1 MLASFKGGLQGRNY
15 LGQLL
20 LRCWRHQP
28 ITLQFSQGSRLSSN
42 GCRPPGVLGGKRL
55 NSAFGCRSARL
66 GSRDRFP
73 VSALVHMLGSC
84 DELSFSKELESLVCV
99 VLDVSVV
106 DQTLNE
112 PKISSGYCEVS
123 QWCARSEYSVAE
135 LLADILVLL
144 NNHFEVSCESALYM
158 SSSLWGHCREFF
170 WINRNPAFSFTK
182 PLMD

>member
-1 MLASFKGGLQGRNY
+1 MAVALLGFSEASASTLPSVAALQG
-15 LGQLL
+15 LAPGTGFLFL
-20 LRCWRHQP
+20 HWFTCW
-28 ITLQFSQGSRLSSN
+28 G
-42 GCRPPGVLGGKRL
+42 
-55 NSAFGCRSARL
+55 
-66 GSRDRFP
+66 P
-73 VSALVHMLGSC
+73 VI
-84 DELSFSKELESLVCV
+84 ELSFSKELESLVCV

-158 SSSLWGHCREFF
+158 SSFLWGHCREFF